1 MDTTNFY
8 YPGLKQRL
16 VMSIKEI
23 KNSES
28 DEVVL
33 QDEEKGNEEDAIV
46 GFIGTQ
52 TGDIPYERALEL
64 FEYHTDFEELIPSL
78 ESDNKNPIK
87 QAVIKNRSPL
97 FYSRREHIPEQ
108 TKAEIIMNWVYLH
121 EPKHQEAFKRKLKIQ
136 QTDNIIYEFYSL
148 KRITKKIRKSINMKR
163 PKIKKKHIKWL
174 QKFTENHFDQGFSLV
189 QAKTD
194 LIQNF
199 PDLEDLSLSTVST
212 LMHKEL
218 KLSYKKLG
226 NTNPTKVLPES
237 RINLA
242 SCWKLIIGMIEGGF
256 HLIFVD
262 EFLINRNTISTYG
275 WTQRGAPGRLIKRP
289 TDFRMSFV
297 VTHSQER
304 VEGLMGTK
312 STFNQIKYVD
322 FIKKLVMKSRNLQNT
337 NHRRITI
344 VADNC
349 RFHRTKMIKEFFT
362 KENIIW
368 IFIPPYSPEINP
380 CEKLINMI
388 KTHIK
393 TQIDMQK

>member
-136 QTDNIIYEFYSL
+136 QIDNIIYEFYSL

-237 RINLA
+237 RINLT

-297 VTHSQER
+297 VAHSQER

-337 NHRRITI
+337 NHRRIAI